1 MRWLGYMETRVRR
14 NTRPMRYWGTP
25 LRRETEG
32 LTGALHTD
40 PHQADSIRKL
50 RLSILGQTL
59 WVCRAKLREKTEREA
74 ATTLAGLVIGS
85 SADLTFPFRALLSS
99 LYGLSAAVYTRLH
112 RPHPLFLEVSTFCP
126 AFYEPLCSILR
137 SFPASGNNWSPII
150 SNNRRIVAIK
160 LLLFYLSRSSD
171 SIISSF
177 ISNAISFNFFFYK
190 RILRF
195 IRHPWWPIIDY
206 RIFFFFWI
214 ARDKIKKRFQTQ
226 IKN

>member
-1 MRWLGYMETRVRR
+1 MGLSRK
-14 NTRPMRYWGTP
+14 
-25 LRRETEG
+25 TEG
-32 LTGALHTD
+32 EDRTRGGHD
-40 PHQADSIRKL
+40 P
-50 RLSILGQTL
+50 G
-59 WVCRAKLREKTEREA
+59 
-74 ATTLAGLVIGS
+74 GLVIGS

-99 LYGLSAAVYTRLH
+99 LYGLSTAVYTRLH

-214 ARDKIKKRFQTQ
+214 GRDKIKERFQIQ

>member
-126 AFYEPLCSILR
+126 AFYEPLV
-137 SFPASGNNWSPII
+137 PASGNNWSPII

-177 ISNAISFNFFFYK
+177 ISNAISFNFFFIK
-190 RILRF
+190 EFCVSSDILGDR
-195 IRHPWWPIIDY
+195 
-206 RIFFFFWI
+206 
-214 ARDKIKKRFQTQ
+214 
-226 IKN
+226 

>member
-99 LYGLSAAVYTRLH
+99 LYGLSAPVYTRLH
-112 RPHPLFLEVSTFCP
+112 RPLPSTCP
-126 AFYEPLCSILR
+126 RFVPRFTNLSALSYVRSPRPGTIDPRLSPTIVESLRLNYYYSIYLVLQIRLSLR
-137 SFPASGNNWSPII
+137 LSPTY
-150 SNNRRIVAIK
+150 AM
-160 LLLFYLSRSSD
+160 
-171 SIISSF
+171 
-177 ISNAISFNFFFYK
+177 SFNFFF
-190 RILRF
+190 L
-195 IRHPWWPIIDY
+195 
-206 RIFFFFWI
+206 
-214 ARDKIKKRFQTQ
+214 
-226 IKN
+226 